1 MSRPKWNSEKK
12 RKIKV
17 ELTNGINQCSMCSE
31 IFNSI
36 DDLQIEH
43 KIPISKG
50 GTNELSNLT
59 VLCKKCNSSRKNR
72 TGNEHLKIILK
83 NIEKEMNKIN
93 IDLLAYEKEIG
104 TLNNGDIAEIIGELE
119 SMYIDFHNTLVG
131 EVLDA

>member
-1 MSRPKWNSEKK
+1 MSKPKWNSEKK
-12 RKIKV
+12 RKIKS
-17 ELTNGINQCSMCSE
+17 ELTNGIYKCSMCLKDFDSL
-31 IFNSI
+31 

-59 VLCKKCNSSRKNR
+59 VLCKKCNSSRRNR
-72 TGNEHLKIILK
+72 VGDEHLKIILK

-93 IDLLAYEKEIG
+93 IDLLAYEKDIG
-104 TLNNGDIAEIIGELE
+104 TLTNGDIVESIAELE
-119 SMYIDFHNTLVG
+119 SIYDDFYNTLVG

>member
-12 RKIKV
+12 RKIKS
-17 ELTNGINQCSMCSE
+17 ELTNGINKCFICSE
-31 IFNSI
+31 VFNGV
-36 DDLQIEH
+36 DELQIEH
-43 KIPISKG
+43 KIPVSKG

-59 VLCKKCNSSRKNR
+59 VLCKKCNCSRKNR
-72 TGNEHLKIILK
+72 VGNEHLKIILK

-104 TLNNGDIAEIIGELE
+104 TLDNGDIAEIIGELKR
-119 SMYIDFHNTLVG
+119 MYTNFHNTLVG

>member
-43 KIPISKG
+43 KIPVSKG

-59 VLCKKCNSSRKNR
+59 VLCKRCNSSRKNR

-93 IDLLAYEKEIG
+93 IDLLAYEKRIG
-104 TLNNGDIAEIIGELE
+104 TLDNGDIAEIIGELE
-119 SMYIDFHNTLVG
+119 NMYTDFHNTLVG

>member
-17 ELTNGINQCSMCSE
+17 ELTNGMNQCSMCSE

-43 KIPISKG
+43 KIPVSKG

-59 VLCKKCNSSRKNR
+59 VLCKRCNSSRKNR

-104 TLNNGDIAEIIGELE
+104 TLDNGDIAEIIGELE
-119 SMYIDFHNTLVG
+119 SMYTDFHNTLVG